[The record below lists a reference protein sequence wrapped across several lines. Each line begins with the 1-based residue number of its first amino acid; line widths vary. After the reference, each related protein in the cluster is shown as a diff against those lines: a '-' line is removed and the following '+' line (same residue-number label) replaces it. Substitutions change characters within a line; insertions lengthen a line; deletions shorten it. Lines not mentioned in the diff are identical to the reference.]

1 MRLLGAVLTGGA
13 SRRMQGRP
21 KGLLPGPDGAPLAL
35 RAAWIFHGIGVPCV
49 LVGNRDLYGALGVEV
64 IDDTRPGEG
73 PLAGLEAA
81 LIEAA
86 RRGAEGVLLVACD
99 MPFFTAALLERLA
112 RAPTAAAV
120 APWREGRHEPLFARY
135 RGDVLAEVQARL
147 ERGERG
153 MQPLLRAVG
162 AAPLAL
168 EAGEEALLMDWD
180 TPEDAGDLSPP

>member
-1 MRLLGAVLTGGA
+1 VKLLGAVLTGGA
-13 SRRMQGRP
+13 SRRMGGRP

-35 RAAWIFHGIGVPCV
+35 RAVRIFHTIGVPCV
-49 LVGNRDLYGALGVEV
+49 LVGNREIYGGLGVEV

-81 LIEAA
+81 LREAA
-86 RRGAEGVLLVACD
+86 RRGAEGALLVACD
-99 MPFFTAALLERLA
+99 MPFFTAELLARLA
-112 RAPTAAAV
+112 RAPAAAAV

-153 MQPLLRAVG
+153 MQPLLRALG

-168 EAGEEALLMDWD
+168 EVREEALLADWD
-180 TPEDAGDLSPP
+180 TPEEAGGLSGV

>member
-1 MRLLGAVLTGGA
+1 MKLLGALLTGGA
-13 SRRMQGRP
+13 SHRMGRP
-21 KGLLPGPDGAPLAL
+21 KGLLPGPDGVPLAL
-35 RAAWIFHGIGVPCV
+35 RAVRVFHTIGMPCM
-49 LVGNRDLYGALGVEV
+49 LVGNREIYGALGVEV

-81 LIEAA
+81 LVEAA

-99 MPFFTAALLERLA
+99 MPFFTAELLERLA
-112 RAPTAAAV
+112 RAPAAAAV

-147 ERGERG
+147 DRGERG
-153 MQPLLRAVG
+153 MQPLLRSVG

-168 EAGEEALLMDWD
+168 EAGEEALLADWD
-180 TPEDAGDLSPP
+180 TPEDAGFRLDYP